1 MRLFANTKM
10 FEDITEYFFY
20 TYFATDDFGKV
31 VEAFAKVLADE
42 VARELHLQTVLYAM
56 NGVEGAW

>member
-10 FEDITEYFFY
+10 FEDIAEYFVY
-20 TYFATDDFGKV
+20 AYFATDDFGKV
-31 VEAFAKVLADE
+31 VEAFAKVLADK

-56 NGVEGAW
+56 NGVEGA

>member
-1 MRLFANTKM
+1 M

-20 TYFATDDFGKV
+20 AYFATDDFGKV